1 MKRYQA
7 VLMDMFD
14 TLVNF
19 HWDRLPL
26 IQLDGQEVR
35 TTSPLLYEFLRPGFP
50 GVSCETFCRAFV
62 GASRTVQELRNRHHR
77 EITARE
83 RFQRFFEQLDIPTGP
98 DADRLL
104 EAGIAEHMRLLA
116 RAMEFPDTHRAVL
129 ERLHARFRLAVVS
142 NFDYAPTVKAALR
155 AEGVLDRFETVVV
168 SADVGWCKPRPEIF
182 AEALR
187 QMGVSPAEAIF
198 VGDTPEADVIGAQ
211 GMGLDVIWIDR
222 GTVPLPPETP
232 APTHT
237 VASFAGVA
245 DLF

>member
-26 IQLDGQEVR
+26 IELDGQDVR
-35 TTSPLLYEFLRPGFP
+35 TTSPLLFEFLQPGFP
-50 GVSCETFCRAFV
+50 GVSREDFCRAFV
-62 GASRTVQELRNRHHR
+62 GASRTVQQLRNRHHR

-83 RFQRFFEQLDIPTGP
+83 RFQRFFEQLGIPTGP

-116 RAMEFPDTHRAVL
+116 SAMEFPDAHRVVL

-155 AEGVLDRFETVVV
+155 AEGILDRFEAVVV

-187 QMGVSPAEAIF
+187 RMGVSAAEAIF
-198 VGDTPEADVIGAQ
+198 VGDTPEADVLGAQ

-222 GTVPLPPETP
+222 GTAPLPPEAP

-237 VASFAGVA
+237 VPSFAGVA